1 MRVAHSSIRCEGME
15 TENTSSET
23 GASSFED
30 SLTELESIVHDLEE
44 GQLGLA
50 DALTRYEQGVK
61 HLKHCYQLLQ
71 EAERKIELLTGVTE
85 DGTPITQPL
94 DESSETLPESAG
106 RKRRTKKSPS
116 QAESPALGSDADRDI
131 DAQRGST

>member
-1 MRVAHSSIRCEGME
+1 MATQRDNDEHEPA
-15 TENTSSET
+15 
-23 GASSFED
+23 AQPSFEL
-30 SLTELESIVHDLEE
+30 SLAELESIVQDLEE

-61 HLKHCYQLLQ
+61 HLKHCYLLLQ

-94 DESSETLPESAG
+94 DESGESLAESAG
-106 RKRRTKKSPS
+106 RKRRAKKS
-116 QAESPALGSDADRDI
+116 QSPARSLPLEPDTDRDI
-131 DAQRGST
+131 DAQRGPT